1 MKDDL
6 HATTFFKTMEKESY
20 NPKERG
26 LETASTFLALED
38 YKSLYRK
45 RQSKFGYPLCTWP
58 LPAENAFTWKPKLW
72 MDSE

>member
-1 MKDDL
+1 MSLPFSREGK
-6 HATTFFKTMEKESY
+6 KESY

-26 LETASTFLALED
+26 LEMALTFLALED

-45 RQSKFGYPLCTWP
+45 KQSKFGYPLCTWP
-58 LPAENAFTWKPKLW
+58 LSAENGFTWKRKLW